1 MTLNRRDLLMAY
13 RWPAAVVLSC
23 VVVSGVLLRVL
34 SRPIPIRIEGGLQ
47 VDRLVLPS
55 SVSIDAAAPLP
66 VTVTGAVP
74 LMNNQPFWIRGPL
87 TVNGAVQAQTRVTA
101 VETPVAVHPVTVK
114 GSVTVDD
121 PVRVDGRVT
130 IDGTVNAKLGRRP
143 PKQP

>member
-34 SRPIPIRIEGGLQ
+34 SLPIPIRIEGGLH

-55 SVSIDAAAPLP
+55 SVSVDAAAPLP

-74 LMNNQPFWIRGPL
+74 LMNNQP
-87 TVNGAVQAQTRVTA
+87 
-101 VETPVAVHPVTVK
+101 
-114 GSVTVDD
+114 
-121 PVRVDGRVT
+121 
-130 IDGTVNAKLGRRP
+130 
-143 PKQP
+143 